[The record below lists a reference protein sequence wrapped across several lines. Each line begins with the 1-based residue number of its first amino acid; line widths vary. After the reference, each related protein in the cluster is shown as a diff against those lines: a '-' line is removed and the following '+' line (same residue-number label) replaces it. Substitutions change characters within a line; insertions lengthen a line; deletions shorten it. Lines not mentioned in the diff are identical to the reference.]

1 MAQATL
7 STTERSA
14 MPAIGQTRLFIN
26 NAWVYPLD
34 STCFNTLNPATGEVI
49 ASVAQGA
56 LPWRKTP
63 LALWHAGGCMTRI
76 CTSCECWP
84 R

>member
-14 MPAIGQTRLFIN
+14 VPAIGQTRLSTN
-26 NAWVYPLD
+26 SAWVYPLD

-49 ASVAQGA
+49 ASVAQGGA
-56 LPWRKTP
+56 AVGGRLPY
-63 LALWHAGGCMTRI
+63 ALWHAAGCIT
-76 CTSCECWP
+76 
-84 R
+84 